1 MTGTSVLNPHSPEFE
16 RFLYA
21 TVGEDRNG
29 SIVTVLST
37 LARLNLD
44 PWKEAAELASLGRE
58 AAQARLGLLLSRFRD
73 VPALG
78 IDHASIAR
86 ALTLLLPEYVARSS
100 TPGLSSM
107 TKGQLVSSRAI
118 WAVVAVV
125 VILLQMIFAG
135 ARSGE

>member
-1 MTGTSVLNPHSPEFE
+1 MTGTNVLNPHLPEFE